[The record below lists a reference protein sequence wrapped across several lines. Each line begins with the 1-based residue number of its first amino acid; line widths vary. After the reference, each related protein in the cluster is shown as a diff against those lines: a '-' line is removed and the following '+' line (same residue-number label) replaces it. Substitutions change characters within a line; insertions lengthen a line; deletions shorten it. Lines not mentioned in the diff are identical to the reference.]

1 MTTFP
6 KGLMLL
12 MMLAIAPVVA
22 WSQGSAADSLEQT
35 LMQAEGHARV
45 DVLNRLVY
53 EYISVDNAKV
63 VRYSDEA
70 LKLARQLKYVKGEGI
85 AYAYRGVYD
94 YMSGE
99 FRKAHDDLHR
109 ALALSTE
116 ARDTNTVGYA
126 YLQLGTCG
134 LEEVN
139 TDSAYIYFTKAKQVF
154 NDSTNPESLSKVYRN
169 MSALFGQRFQ
179 PDSQQYY
186 LQKAIAIR
194 RLLPDKSWLIDAL
207 ALQANLKVTS
217 GDLVTAD
224 GLLREAD
231 ELLKR
236 YPNDLENLNDVR
248 HIRALMLFQQGKFE
262 EAVVL
267 FDSARN
273 YYWRLSHF
281 RKYITLLTDLGK
293 IFSDRGEYEL
303 ALNNLYEAL
312 RLSQAKGYETETYII
327 RTRIGWVNFHL
338 GDLQQALRLANES
351 LNSRPSKLLIGDLS
365 KTLTLKGVVLTDL
378 NQFAEA
384 RVCLDSVKTI
394 YQKAGNLHGLSET
407 FMNFGTLEA
416 KLSNYSRALELYQE
430 SIALAEQ
437 VNYLYGKAWSNWG
450 IGDIYFR
457 MKNYSKAS
465 SFLDRS
471 EAASRRI
478 GANEIL
484 IRNYKTRRDLLT
496 AQGRFKEALEY
507 SVMASSLEDSIHKTD
522 LARRFVN
529 LEKVQAIEE
538 RDRNIEVLQKDK
550 QLAED
555 KIALQ
560 ESRIRQQ
567 YILIVAGLISIGLL
581 ATLVFI
587 YYRFYSRIRSL
598 NVMITEKNRRIEAQS
613 HTLQEVNQELNRL
626 YFEVSEQNEEIQAQ
640 ANKLVASNRS
650 ITDLNRDLEKLISE
664 KTVELRKTNEELV
677 KYNNELLQFSYTV
690 SHNLRG
696 PVARVLGL
704 SSLLQ
709 NEQDVAQAKQWV
721 TLISK
726 TALELDTI
734 IKDLGKILELR
745 HEPQRFRETIEIADE
760 WRQSV
765 SLLQDSL
772 RGDEQIISDF
782 QSLPELTTVRPML
795 QSILYNLLSNAIKF
809 RSPDRSLVV
818 RATSR
823 AVDSKAIIEVV
834 DNGLGFNTE
843 QHKDKIF
850 RLYTRF
856 HSHVEGRGLGL
867 YLIKSQVDVLHGEV
881 EVQSQPGVG
890 TRFRIILPIIKD
902 EVNLLAKA

>member
-1 MTTFP
+1 
-6 KGLMLL
+6 MLVAL
-12 MMLAIAPVVA
+12 SPVLA
-22 WSQGSAADSLEQT
+22 WGQGTAADSLERI
-35 LMQAEGHARV
+35 LSDVNGHTRV

-63 VRYSDEA
+63 IQYSDEG
-70 LKLARQLKYVKGEGI
+70 LTLARQLKYVKGEGI
-85 AYAYRGVYD
+85 AYAYRGVHD

-99 FRKAHDDLHR
+99 FKKAHDDLHR
-109 ALALSTE
+109 ALRLSTE
-116 ARDTNTVGYA
+116 AGDTNNIGYA

-139 TDSAYIYFTKAKQVF
+139 MDSAYIYFTKAKRIF
-154 NDSTNPESLSKVYRN
+154 KDSTNPESLSKVYRN

-179 PDSQQYY
+179 QDSQQHY
-186 LQKAIAIR
+186 LQKAITIR

-207 ALQANLKVTS
+207 ALQANLKVVS
-217 GDLVTAD
+217 RDLASAD
-224 GLLREAD
+224 AMLREA
-231 ELLKR
+231 EEILKR

-262 EAVVL
+262 EASVL

-273 YYWRLSHF
+273 YYSRLSHF

-312 RLSQAKGYETETYII
+312 RLSQSKGYETETYII
-327 RTRIGWVNFHL
+327 RTRIGWVNFQL

-351 LNSRPSKLLIGDLS
+351 LNSKPSKLLIGDLS

-378 NQFAEA
+378 NQFSEA
-384 RVCLDSVKTI
+384 RICLDSVKTI
-394 YQKAGNLHGLSET
+394 YEKAGNVHGLSET
-407 FMNFGTLEA
+407 FMNLGTLEA
-416 KLSNYSRALELYQE
+416 RLSNYSRALELYNE

-437 VNYLYGKAWSNWG
+437 VDYLYGKAWSNWG

-457 MKNYSKAS
+457 MKNYTKAAI
-465 SFLDRS
+465 FLNRS
-471 EAASRRI
+471 EQASLLI
-478 GANEIL
+478 DANEIL
-484 IRNYKTRRDLLT
+484 IRNYRTRRDLLA
-496 AQGRFKEALEY
+496 AQGRFKESLEY
-507 SVMASSLEDSIHKTD
+507 SMKASNLEDSIHRTD

-529 LEKVQAIEE
+529 LEKLQAIEE

-560 ESRIRQQ
+560 QSRIRQQ
-567 YILIVAGLISIGLL
+567 YILMVAGLVSIGLL
-581 ATLVFI
+581 AMLVFI

-598 NVMITEKNRRIEAQS
+598 NVLITEKNRRIEAQS
-613 HTLQEVNQELNRL
+613 NTLQEVNQELNRL

-650 ITDLNRDLEKLISE
+650 ITDLNRDLEKLITE
-664 KTVELRKTNEELV
+664 KTVELRRSNEELV

-709 NEQDVAQAKQWV
+709 NEQDFTQAKQWV

-726 TALELDTI
+726 TAFELDTI

-745 HEPQRFRETIEIADE
+745 HEPQRFRETIELADE

-772 RGDEQIISDF
+772 RGDEQILSDF
-782 QSLPELTTVRPML
+782 QALPELTTVRPML

-809 RSPDRSLVV
+809 RSPDRPLII
-818 RATSR
+818 RASSR
-823 AVDSKAIIEVV
+823 IMDSKAIIEVA

-843 QHKDKIF
+843 QHKEKLF

-867 YLIKSQVDVLHGEV
+867 YLIKSQVEVLHGKVEV
-881 EVQSQPGVG
+881 ESQPGVG
-890 TRFRIILPIIKD
+890 TRFRVILPIIMD
-902 EVNLLAKA
+902 EINLLAKA